1 MHYFSKRYKHN
12 QHYINKLKL
21 GFVST
26 YLPTNCGIAKFTNSL
41 EESLKLF
48 NVRIYKIR
56 MLVEDDIPR
65 NDVFININKYEKED
79 YIRAANVVNKSDLDL
94 ICLQHE
100 YGIFGGEFGDYI
112 IEFIKHLKKPLVTVF
127 HTLEY
132 EYPEYARMLIKEI
145 WYRSDK
151 VILTLPDMHEILK
164 DKFGIDE
171 HQLAKY
177 VHIPHG
183 VPVVD
188 ITKKPEAKKRL
199 NLDKH
204 ILVSF
209 GLLKPDK
216 GLEYAIEA
224 LTYLK
229 NDLIYLIIGKDHPE
243 SIKKYGYSYLQSLK
257 DKVKELSLEKQVRFI
272 ERFFADEQEL
282 SNYLLAGDILLTP
295 YLGLN
300 RVSSGVIV
308 YGMAHGMCIVTTPF
322 IHAKKD
328 ITNDIGR
335 IVREKDSK
343 SIADAISSLLRSD
356 ITHMQRRAYEHVK
369 DRQWPR
375 IAERY
380 LQLFKRINN

>member
-1 MHYFSKRYKHN
+1 MK
-12 QHYINKLKL
+12 I

-48 NVRIYKIR
+48 NVKTYKIR
-56 MLVEDDIPR
+56 MLVPEDTPR
-65 NDVFININKYEKED
+65 DDVFININKYEKED
-79 YIRAANVVNKSDLDL
+79 YIKAARLINESDLDL
-94 ICLQHE
+94 VCLQHE
-100 YGIFGGEFGDYI
+100 YGIFGGEWGDYI
-112 IEFIKHLKKPLVTVF
+112 LAFIEHLNKPLVTVL

-145 WYRSDK
+145 WHRSKK
-151 VILTLPDMHEILK
+151 VILTLANMDEILK
-164 DKFGIDE
+164 DKFGIEDY
-171 HQLAKY
+171 QLQKY
-177 VHIPHG
+177 IHIPHG

-188 ITKKPEAKKRL
+188 ISKKGEAKKRL
-199 NLDKH
+199 NLDRYVL
-204 ILVSF
+204 ISF

-224 LTYLK
+224 LPSIK
-229 NDLIYLIIGKDHPE
+229 HDVVYLIIGRDHPE
-243 SIKKYGYSYLQSLK
+243 FVKKHGYSYLQLLK
-257 DKVKELSLEKQVRFI
+257 NKVQELSLKNVVFI

-282 SNYLLAGDILLTP
+282 SSYLLAGDILLTP

-308 YGMAHGMCIVTTPF
+308 YGMAHGMCIITTPF
-322 IHAKKD
+322 MHAKKD
-328 ITNDIGR
+328 ISNDIGR
-335 IVREKDSK
+335 VVREKDSE
-343 SIADAISSLLRSD
+343 SIADAVNSLLAGD
-356 ITHMQRRAYEHVK
+356 ILYMQKRAYEHVK

-380 LQLFKRINN
+380 LQVFKIINN